1 MTFLIRES
9 STRARQDYTISVYSN
24 NCIRNLPIYREGVD
38 LMLMSKTFTSLIELV
53 NYFSQKPLFDKLI
66 LKNPAKSYAE
76 YLNEQNRY
84 EKQGLNKNIMT
95 FRPLDHHIS
104 LKVATLRASKISLS
118 LPLLLEQIFF
128 SS

>member
-104 LKVATLRASKISLS
+104 LKVATLRASKIS
-118 LPLLLEQIFF
+118 F
-128 SS
+128 SSSPSRTDFLL